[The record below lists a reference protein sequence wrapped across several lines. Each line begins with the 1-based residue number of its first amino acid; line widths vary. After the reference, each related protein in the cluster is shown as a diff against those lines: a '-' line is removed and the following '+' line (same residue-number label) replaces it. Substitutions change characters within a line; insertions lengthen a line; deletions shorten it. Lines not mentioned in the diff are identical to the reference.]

1 MMNITFEELR
11 SIKHSLPEGS
21 MQRIANELGIDAEAV
36 RNYFGGTHYERGL
49 ASGIHIEP
57 GPDGGIVRID
67 DPRILEMAKAI
78 LAKQRKS

>member
-1 MMNITFEELR
+1 MNLTFEELR

-21 MQRIANELGIDAEAV
+21 MQRIADKLGIDAEAV
-36 RNYFGGTHYERGL
+36 RSYFGGTHYERGL

-67 DPRILEMAKAI
+67 DPRILEMARDI
-78 LAKQRKS
+78 LAEQSQS